1 MFHRIFLTALVAG
14 AIAGVCLFVAHLT
27 ITTPL
32 ILQAEVYENAA
43 PNQTHGS
50 ATASQE
56 APADNVQRSLY
67 SLMAD
72 LVTSMG
78 FAFLLVGAIALSG
91 RDVDWRRGLV
101 WGLCGY
107 ASFSLAPTFGLAPE
121 VPGMLSSALQ
131 ERQVWWA
138 ATVVATASGLA
149 LMFLAERSAVKWIG
163 PILIVLPHLIGVPE
177 HETYSGDVPA
187 ALAAEFAVAT
197 LVIGGL
203 FWLLLGALAG
213 YFYDRFER
221 DQPGA

>member
-43 PNQTHGS
+43 PDQTPGS
-50 ATASQE
+50 APASEDMTAG
-56 APADNVQRSLY
+56 NVQRSLY

-91 RDVDWRRGLV
+91 QNVDWRRGLV

-121 VPGMLSSALQ
+121 LPGMLSTALQ

-138 ATVVATASGLA
+138 ATVAATAGGLA
-149 LMFLAERSAVKWIG
+149 LIFLVERPAIKWIG
-163 PILIVLPHLIGVPE
+163 PVLIVLPHLIGVPE
-177 HETYSGDVPA
+177 HEIYSGDVPA

-203 FWLLLGALAG
+203 YWVLLGGLAG

-221 DQPGA
+221 DLPGR